1 MMTFVWYYNIREF
14 ANQNLKPIRIL
25 KHGRNAKS
33 IFRYGLDIVAH
44 HVHVTFF
51 IFKKKTRTELTMR
64 VL

>member
-14 ANQNLKPIRIL
+14 VNQNLKPIRIL
-25 KHGRNAKS
+25 KHGRKLKS

-44 HVHVTFF
+44 HVHATYF
-51 IFKKKTRTELTMR
+51 ILKKTRTELTMR